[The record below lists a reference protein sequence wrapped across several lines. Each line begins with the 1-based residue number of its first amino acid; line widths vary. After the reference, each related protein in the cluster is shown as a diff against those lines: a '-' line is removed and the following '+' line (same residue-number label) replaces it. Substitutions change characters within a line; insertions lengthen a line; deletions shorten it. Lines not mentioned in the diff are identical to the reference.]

1 MKALF
6 CALILSFSFSTLA
19 VADQPTLPALKAIEI
34 AQADLDSRG
43 LQGKVYIY
51 QLTHKKG
58 GIMGGK
64 EHWEILWSDDFP
76 AQTEGRKEFGLR
88 ITMDG
93 NYKRAVK

>member
-6 CALILSFSFSTLA
+6 CALFLSLALSTLA
-19 VADQPTLPALKAIEI
+19 VANQPSLPALKAIEI
-34 AQADLDSRG
+34 AQADLESRS
-43 LQGKVYIY
+43 LNGKVFIY
-51 QLTHKKG
+51 QLTYKKG
-58 GIMGGK
+58 SILGGK
-64 EHWEILWSDDFP
+64 PHWEILWSDNFS